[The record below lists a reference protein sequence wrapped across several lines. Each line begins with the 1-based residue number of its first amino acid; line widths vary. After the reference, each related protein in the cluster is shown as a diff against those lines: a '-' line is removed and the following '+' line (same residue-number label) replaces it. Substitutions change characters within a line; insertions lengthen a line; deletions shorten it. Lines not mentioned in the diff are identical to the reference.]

1 MVVRELITKL
11 GFKTDK
17 AGLAR
22 AEKGFKTLRNTALG
36 VGAAVAG
43 LGTALGFMLKRFAN
57 NADVIA
63 KTAPRVGLSTTEFQK
78 LAFAADLAGADQETL
93 NVAMTRFARVAS
105 DAQRG
110 LSTAVDALADLGITV
125 DDGSGKLRPM
135 NELLFD
141 AIDAF
146 SGMEDGAKKAAL
158 AQETFG
164 RGGAKLINFFNE
176 GSDKV
181 REYGELLAALGGII
195 DEKTLAASEEFNDS
209 ITKMGAF
216 TTGLKTVLA
225 AELLPII
232 NETIEN
238 IITWMKA
245 NGELVR
251 EDIKRWVQGLA
262 RALKTLFQ
270 LIQRGL
276 SFLRR
281 FVSAI
286 GGVERA
292 VKLAAG
298 AIGLLIGFKVVKG
311 FIDLSTGLITVV
323 RGFKLLGNAAL
334 IAQAKVLA
342 IPILVAAAIAAIVL
356 LVQDIISAFQGKDSL
371 IGRLVEPFEKFKNFI
386 RENFVLDIL
395 FGPFLDALDFV
406 SEAIIKLISLIPG
419 GKKFLGIDFE
429 PVELTE
435 EAKRRIEQ
443 RERERESPAALP
455 MEGALPAPI
464 ITQTPIDLKAMQ
476 QSIEGLGLLNLPPP
490 APILSE
496 APVTNNNEFNMQSKI
511 EINVTEPNASAR
523 DVAKE
528 VDRQV
533 RETFGGMLR
542 QTRRAVEAGAL

>member
-17 AGLAR
+17 TGLAK
-22 AEKGFKTLRNTALG
+22 AEQGFTSLRNTALG
-36 VGAAVAG
+36 ISAAVVGVGAAVG
-43 LGTALGFMLKRFAN
+43 LMLKRFAN
-57 NADVIA
+57 NADQIA
-63 KTAPRVGLSTTEFQK
+63 KIAPRVGLSTTEFQK

-93 NVAMTRFARVAS
+93 NAALNRFAKIAHDS
-105 DAQRG
+105 QKG
-110 LSTAVDALADLGITV
+110 LSTAVEAFKELGIKAT
-125 DDGSGKLRPM
+125 DAHGNLLPM
-135 NELLFD
+135 NSLLFE

-146 SGMEDGAKKAAL
+146 SKMENGVRKTAL
-158 AQETFG
+158 AQEIFG
-164 RGGAKLINFFNE
+164 RSGAQLINFFNE

-181 REYGELLAALGGII
+181 REYGELLATLGGII
-195 DEKTLAASEEFNDS
+195 DEKTLAA
-209 ITKMGAF
+209 KVGAF
-216 TTGLKTVLA
+216 IKGLQTVIA

-232 NETIEN
+232 NETIED

-251 EDIKRWVQGLA
+251 EDIKRWVQGFA
-262 RALKTLFQ
+262 KALKTLFQ

-276 SFLRR
+276 SFLRN

-342 IPILVAAAIAAIVL
+342 IPILVAAAIAAVVL
-356 LVQDIISAFQGKDSL
+356 LVQDIISAFQGKDSV
-371 IGRLVEPFEKFKNFI
+371 IGRLVEPFEKFKKFI
-386 RENFVLDIL
+386 RENFVLDVL

-406 SEAIIKLISLIPG
+406 SDAIIKLISLIPG

-429 PVELTE
+429 PVELTDA
-435 EAKRRIEQ
+435 AKKRMEQRKLGVTEPDIQDFSFPERNIFIEQ
-443 RERERESPAALP
+443 
-455 MEGALPAPI
+455 
-464 ITQTPIDLKAMQ
+464 TPLNLQEMQ

-523 DVAKE
+523 DMAKE